1 MLSAQAAAS
10 INPVYVSGP
19 AAVAPMTV
27 ESVSVPKSRSVSV
40 SVISPLID
48 PVCVYAWLF
57 CAL

>member
-40 SVISPLID
+40 SVITVL
-48 PVCVYAWLF
+48 
-57 CAL
+57 